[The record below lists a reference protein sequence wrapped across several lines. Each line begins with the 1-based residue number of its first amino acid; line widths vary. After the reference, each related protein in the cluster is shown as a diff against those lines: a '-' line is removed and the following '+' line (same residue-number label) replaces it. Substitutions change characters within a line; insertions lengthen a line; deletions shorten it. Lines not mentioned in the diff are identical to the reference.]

1 MEEGGSHVEGPMTL
15 VLMAMVERSGSV
27 VEVLQRAWGRV
38 CLSVGGLRREDYQFP
53 EVIFRRFG
61 LRDGEI
67 VLFDRAYVD
76 FVHLHDLS
84 GLGVHWVTR
93 VNSSSTISHPPR
105 KSFPL

>member
-1 MEEGGSHVEGPMTL
+1 
-15 VLMAMVERSGSV
+15 
-27 VEVLQRAWGRV
+27 
-38 CLSVGGLRREDYQFP
+38 
-53 EVIFRRFG
+53 
-61 LRDGEI
+61 

-76 FVHLHDLS
+76 FVYLHDLS